1 MAGQVDYSPTIT
13 PAPAAPRGP
22 SEAEAQRP
30 FQLVRYYSVTSLAI
44 FLLFTL
50 LISTVLSRRAGELV
64 LHKREQ
70 YALLLAENLNHQVM
84 TRFVIPAIRDYGG
97 INVGQPAQFQLL
109 DAVVRNTV
117 HSFKVLQVNIL
128 DLEGNIIYS
137 TQPEYIARTSYED
150 RNFPVA
156 QTGGHISVLDPPW
169 GYLEVG
175 GGPPRV
181 LKTFIPLRDER
192 RRTAELGPPRA
203 VFEITLDITED
214 FREVWV
220 NQMIIISTLLS
231 MMALLFI
238 ILRTIVIRGQRI
250 MGQRAAVEARLKEQL
265 NQSERLAA
273 LGRMVAGVA
282 HEIRNP
288 LGIVRS
294 TAELLKNRTQPD
306 DQPLA
311 QVIVDESTRLGGVVT
326 EFLDFAR
333 PQKPQ
338 FRPLLVEEVVDHNLQ
353 VLQPEAD
360 RVGVEIVRDYT
371 DEPVRVLGDPDLL
384 YRAFLNVFS
393 NAVQAMEEQEPE
405 TSETAGET
413 EGEMESSVTG
423 VLMVS
428 TVRASQEERDYLVV
442 LVEDTGPG
450 FDDQALNSL
459 FDPFFTTKEQG
470 TGLGLSIMNNIIASH
485 DGKVKVENRPEGGAR
500 VEIWLRTA
508 NDWNE

>member
-1 MAGQVDYSPTIT
+1 MNLTPMTPGGAG
-13 PAPAAPRGP
+13 
-22 SEAEAQRP
+22 EAEAQRP

-50 LISTVLSRRAGELV
+50 LISTALSRRAGELV

-137 TQPEYIARTSYED
+137 TQPEYIARTGYED
-150 RNFPVA
+150 RYFPVA
-156 QTGGHISVLDPPW
+156 QAGGHISVLDPPW

-181 LKTFIPLRDER
+181 LRTFIPLRDER

-220 NQMIIISTLLS
+220 NQMLIISTLLA
-231 MMALLFI
+231 MMALLFV

-250 MGQRAAVEARLKEQL
+250 MDQRAALEARLKEQL
-265 NQSERLAA
+265 NQAERLAA

-294 TAELLKNRTQPD
+294 TAELLKNRALPQD
-306 DQPLA
+306 KALA
-311 QVIVDESTRLGGVVT
+311 QVIVDESTRLASIVT

-338 FRPLLVEEVVDHNLQ
+338 LQPLLVEEVIDRNLQ
-353 VLQPEAD
+353 VLQPEAE
-360 RVGVEIVRDYT
+360 RAGVEIVRDYA
-371 DEPVRVLGDPDLL
+371 DEPVNILGDPDLL
-384 YRAFLNVFS
+384 YRALLNVFS
-393 NAVQAMEEQEPE
+393 NAVQSMEEQEPE
-405 TSETAGET
+405 PQEEGGIETAFAVE
-413 EGEMESSVTG
+413 EGVSG
-423 VLMVS
+423 VLMV
-428 TVRASQEERDYLVV
+428 TTRPGRREGHDYVV
-442 LVEDTGPG
+442 VAVEDTGPG
-450 FDDQALNSL
+450 FEEEALGSL

-470 TGLGLSIMNNIIASH
+470 TGLGLSIVSNIIASH
-485 DGKVKVENRPEGGAR
+485 HGKVEVTNRTEGGAR
-500 VEIWLRTA
+500 VELWLRTA
-508 NDWNE
+508 SDWTD

>member
-1 MAGQVDYSPTIT
+1 MDNS
-13 PAPAAPRGP
+13 AAMNLPPLPPGGA

-30 FQLVRYYSVTSLAI
+30 FQLVRYYSVTSLVI
-44 FLLFTL
+44 ILLFTL

-84 TRFVIPAIRDYGG
+84 TRFVIPALRDYGG

-117 HSFKVLQVNIL
+117 HSFKVRQVNIL

-137 TQPEYIARTSYED
+137 TQPEYIARTGYED
-150 RNFPVA
+150 RYFPVA
-156 QTGGHISVLDPPW
+156 QSGGHVSVLDPPW

-203 VFEITLDITED
+203 VFEITLDITDD

-220 NQMIIISTLLS
+220 NQLIIISTLLA
-231 MMALLFI
+231 MMALLFV

-250 MGQRAAVEARLKEQL
+250 MNQRALVEARLKEQL
-265 NQSERLAA
+265 NQAERLAA

-294 TAELLKNRTQPD
+294 TAELLKNCAQP
-306 DQPLA
+306 QEKALA
-311 QVIVDESTRLGGVVT
+311 QVIVDESTRLAGVVT

-338 FRPLLVEEVVDHNLQ
+338 LRPLVVEDVIERNLQ

-360 RVGVEIVRDYT
+360 RVGVEIVRRYAQQ
-371 DEPVRVLGDPDLL
+371 PVKVLGDPDLL
-384 YRAFLNVFS
+384 YRALLNVFN
-393 NAVQAMEEQEPE
+393 NAVQAMEDQEPE
-405 TSETAGET
+405 PGE
-413 EGEMESSVTG
+413 EGEAAGQDDQVTG
-423 VLMVS
+423 VLMVTTRS
-428 TVRASQEERDYLVV
+428 EERAGHQYVV
-442 LVEDTGPG
+442 VAVEDTGPG
-450 FDDQALNSL
+450 FDSQALGSL

-470 TGLGLSIMNNIIASH
+470 TGLGLSIVNNIVASH
-485 DGKVKVENRPEGGAR
+485 QGRVVVDNRPEGGAR
-500 VEIWLRTA
+500 VELWLRA
-508 NDWNE
+508 AGERSQ

>member
-1 MAGQVDYSPTIT
+1 MASSVSAMP
-13 PAPAAPRGP
+13 PPAA
-22 SEAEAQRP
+22 EAEAQRP

-44 FLLFTL
+44 IVLFTL

-84 TRFVIPAIRDYGG
+84 TRFVIPALREHGG
-97 INVGQPAQFQLL
+97 INVGQPAQFRLL

-117 HSFKVLQVNIL
+117 HSFQVSQVNIL

-137 TQPEYIARTSYED
+137 TQPEYIARTGYES
-150 RNFPVA
+150 RYFAVA
-156 QTGGHISVLDPPW
+156 QSGGHVSVLDPPW
-169 GYLEVG
+169 GFLEWG

-192 RRTAELGPPRA
+192 RHTAELGPPRA
-203 VFEITLDITED
+203 VFEITLDITQD

-220 NQMIIISTLLS
+220 NQMIIISTLLA

-238 ILRTIVIRGQRI
+238 ILRTIVIRGQRV
-250 MGQRAAVEARLKEQL
+250 MSQRADMEARLKEQL
-265 NQSERLAA
+265 NQAERLAS

-294 TAELLKNRTQPD
+294 TAELLKNQAQP
-306 DQPLA
+306 QEKALA
-311 QVIVDESTRLGGVVT
+311 QVVVDESSRLNQVVT

-338 FRPLLVEEVVDHNLQ
+338 LKPLAVEEVLERNLQ
-353 VLQPEAD
+353 VLEPAAQRA
-360 RVGVEIVRDYT
+360 GVAVERGYARPPARIM
-371 DEPVRVLGDPDLL
+371 GDPDLL
-384 YRAFLNVFS
+384 YRAFLNVFN
-393 NAVQAMEEQEPE
+393 NAVQAMEE
-405 TSETAGET
+405 AGGGT
-413 EGEMESSVTG
+413 LT
-423 VLMVS
+423 VS
-428 TVRASQEERDYLVV
+428 TARREHEGRRWVV
-442 LVEDTGPG
+442 AAVEDQGPG
-450 FDDQALNSL
+450 FDPEALGRL

-470 TGLGLSIMNNIIASH
+470 TGLGLSIVNSIVSSQ
-485 DGKVKVENRPEGGAR
+485 GGRVEVSNRDEGGAR
-500 VEIWLRTA
+500 VELWLQPA
-508 NDWNE
+508 GGAG